1 MQPAWLGEPLLLSA
15 SWREPSGSMTR
26 NPADRTV
33 RATNRPELL
42 QQIREASRRYGA
54 KTQLALALGYTRGT
68 IHEKLKREQ
77 RLHRRLRPTVDLA
90 DARCQA
96 GGGLRGLVPPR
107 RQPLPLLLAC
117 RPEARRLGKECVRT

>member
-1 MQPAWLGEPLLLSA
+1 MQPAWLGEPLLFSA

-68 IHEKLKREQ
+68 IHEKLKRDDAFTDDELERAADRKST
-77 RLHRRLRPTVDLA
+77 RLHSSH
-90 DARCQA
+90 
-96 GGGLRGLVPPR
+96 
-107 RQPLPLLLAC
+107 
-117 RPEARRLGKECVRT
+117 